1 MRPYDTDYL
10 VKELSPFS
18 KDLVLFLPRNS
29 NLNQLAQYAT
39 DDSSVQIVH
48 YCIHGSSKVG
58 R

>member
-10 VKELSPFS
+10 VKELSTFS

-29 NLNQLAQYAT
+29 NLNQLAQYAG
-39 DDSSVQIVH
+39 DGSSVQIVH
-48 YCIHGSSKVG
+48 YCVHGSSKVS